1 MCWLQTMGSGI
12 DPDLPFEGPAIR
24 DPRVAG
30 QSHSNTE
37 KMIFI
42 QQILNGLMLG
52 CTYALVALGYT
63 LIFGLLR
70 LIHMAHGEVLMIG
83 AYTALTII
91 AYLHGN
97 LFVAM
102 VGSML
107 ITALL
112 GITIYFVS
120 IRWVEKGGH
129 LSPLVSTIGVAI
141 ILQEIFTKLFT
152 GEKIAFPETIVFKN
166 ISFGS
171 LSFNTVQ
178 IFIILLS
185 FTVMFILY
193 RVLKGTMIGK
203 SIRAVSEN
211 TEIAQLLGVP
221 VVWIVVVTFGIAS
234 VLAGIA
240 GVLVGIAYHSIY
252 PLMGIEI
259 GLKGLAIIIIGGMG
273 NARGAMFGGIL
284 VGLMEVFSVAYISS
298 SYKDAF
304 TFGLMVVILILKPG
318 GLFGANVEKKA

>member
-1 MCWLQTMGSGI
+1 
-12 DPDLPFEGPAIR
+12 
-24 DPRVAG
+24 
-30 QSHSNTE
+30 
-37 KMIFI
+37 MIFF
-42 QQILNGLMLG
+42 QQVINGLMLG
-52 CTYALVALGYT
+52 CTYVLVALGYT

-83 AYTALTII
+83 GYVALVII

-97 LFVAM
+97 LFLAM
-102 VGSML
+102 LGATV

-112 GITIYFVS
+112 GITIYAAS
-120 IRWVEKGGH
+120 IRYVEKGGH

-141 ILQEIFTKLFT
+141 VLQEIFTKVFT
-152 GEKIAFPETIVFKN
+152 GEKIAFPQTLVFTN
-166 ISFGS
+166 IQVGG

-178 IFIILLS
+178 VFIIVLS
-185 FTVMFILY
+185 FAVMFVLY
-193 RVLKGTMIGK
+193 RILKGTMIGK

-211 TEIAQLLGVP
+211 TETARLLGIRVP
-221 VVWIVVVTFGIAS
+221 WIVVVTFALAS

-273 NARGAMFGGIL
+273 NVVGAMFSGLL

-304 TFGLMVVILILKPG
+304 TFGLMVLILIWKPE
-318 GLFGANVEKKA
+318 GLFGSVAEKR

>member
-1 MCWLQTMGSGI
+1 
-12 DPDLPFEGPAIR
+12 
-24 DPRVAG
+24 
-30 QSHSNTE
+30 
-37 KMIFI
+37 MIFL
-42 QQILNGLMLG
+42 QQVINGLMLG
-52 CTYALVALGYT
+52 CTYVLVALGYT

-83 AYTALTII
+83 GYVALVII

-97 LFVAM
+97 LFLAM
-102 VGSML
+102 LGAIV

-112 GITIYFVS
+112 GITIYAAS
-120 IRWVEKGGH
+120 IRYVEKGGH

-141 ILQEIFTKLFT
+141 VLQEIFTKIFT
-152 GEKIAFPETIVFKN
+152 GEKIAFPQTLVFKN
-166 ISFGS
+166 IQVGG

-178 IFIILLS
+178 IFIIVLS
-185 FTVMFILY
+185 FAVMFVLY
-193 RVLKGTMIGK
+193 RILKRTMIGK

-211 TEIAQLLGVP
+211 TETARLLGIRVP
-221 VVWIVVVTFGIAS
+221 WIVVITFALAS

-273 NARGAMFGGIL
+273 NVVGAMFSGLL

-304 TFGLMVVILILKPG
+304 TFGLMVLILIWKPE
-318 GLFGANVEKKA
+318 GLFGSIAEKR

>member
-1 MCWLQTMGSGI
+1 MFLQQVI
-12 DPDLPFEGPAIR
+12 
-24 DPRVAG
+24 
-30 QSHSNTE
+30 
-37 KMIFI
+37 
-42 QQILNGLMLG
+42 NGLMLG

-83 AYTALTII
+83 AYMGLIVI

-102 VGSML
+102 VGAMVFS
-107 ITALL
+107 ALV

-120 IRWVEKGGH
+120 IRYVEKGGH

-141 ILQEIFTKLFT
+141 ILQEIFSKIFT
-152 GEKIAFPETIVFKN
+152 GEKIAFPETLVFKN
-166 ISFGS
+166 IQIGGLS
-171 LSFNTVQ
+171 LNTVQ
-178 IFIILLS
+178 LFIIVLS
-185 FTVMFILY
+185 FTVMFVIYLI
-193 RVLKGTMIGK
+193 LKGTMIGK

-211 TEIAQLLGVP
+211 TQTARLLGIRVT
-221 VVWIVVVTFGIAS
+221 WIVVVTFALAS
-234 VLAGIA
+234 ILAGIA
-240 GVLVGIAYHSIY
+240 GVLVGIAYHNIY

-273 NARGAMFGGIL
+273 NVVGAMMAGLL
-284 VGLMEVFSVAYISS
+284 VGLMEVFSIAYISS

-304 TFGLMVVILILKPG
+304 TFGLMVVILIWKPE
-318 GLFGANVEKKA
+318 GLFCSVVEKKA

>member
-1 MCWLQTMGSGI
+1 
-12 DPDLPFEGPAIR
+12 
-24 DPRVAG
+24 
-30 QSHSNTE
+30 
-37 KMIFI
+37 MIFL
-42 QQILNGLMLG
+42 QQVINGLMLG
-52 CTYALVALGYT
+52 CTYVLVALGYT

-83 AYTALTII
+83 AYVGLVII
-91 AYLHGN
+91 SYLHGN
-97 LFVAM
+97 LFLAM
-102 VGSML
+102 LGATVV
-107 ITALL
+107 TALL
-112 GITIYFVS
+112 GITIYAAS
-120 IRWVEKGGH
+120 IRYVEKGGH

-141 ILQEIFTKLFT
+141 VLQEIFTKIFT
-152 GEKIAFPETIVFKN
+152 GEKIAFPQTLVFKN
-166 ISFGS
+166 IQVGG

-178 IFIILLS
+178 IFIIVLS
-185 FTVMFILY
+185 FAVMFVLY
-193 RVLKGTMIGK
+193 RILKGTMIGK

-211 TEIAQLLGVP
+211 TETARLLGIRVP
-221 VVWIVVVTFGIAS
+221 WIVVITFALAS

-273 NARGAMFGGIL
+273 NVVGAMFSGLL

-304 TFGLMVVILILKPG
+304 TFGLMVLILIWKPE
-318 GLFGANVEKKA
+318 GLFGSVAEKR

>member
-1 MCWLQTMGSGI
+1 
-12 DPDLPFEGPAIR
+12 
-24 DPRVAG
+24 
-30 QSHSNTE
+30 
-37 KMIFI
+37 MIFL
-42 QQILNGLMLG
+42 QQVINGLMLG
-52 CTYALVALGYT
+52 CTYVLVALGYT

-83 AYTALTII
+83 AYAALTII

-97 LFVAM
+97 LFLAMLGAM
-102 VGSML
+102 V
-107 ITALL
+107 ITALV
-112 GITIYFVS
+112 GITIYAVS
-120 IRWVEKGGH
+120 IRYVEKGGH

-141 ILQEIFTKLFT
+141 VLQEIFTKIFT
-152 GEKIAFPETIVFKN
+152 GEKIAFPQTLVFKN
-166 ISFGS
+166 IQVGG

-178 IFIILLS
+178 IFIIVLS
-185 FTVMFILY
+185 FAVMFVLY
-193 RVLKGTMIGK
+193 RILKGTMIGK

-211 TEIAQLLGVP
+211 TETARLLGIRVP
-221 VVWIVVVTFGIAS
+221 WIVVMTFALAS
-234 VLAGIA
+234 ILAGIA

-273 NARGAMFGGIL
+273 NVVGAMFSGLL

-304 TFGLMVVILILKPG
+304 TFGLMVVILIWKPE
-318 GLFGANVEKKA
+318 GLFGSVKEKR

>member
-1 MCWLQTMGSGI
+1 
-12 DPDLPFEGPAIR
+12 
-24 DPRVAG
+24 
-30 QSHSNTE
+30 
-37 KMIFI
+37 MIFL
-42 QQILNGLMLG
+42 QQVINGLMLG
-52 CTYALVALGYT
+52 CTYVLVALGYT

-83 AYTALTII
+83 GYVALVII

-97 LFVAM
+97 LFLAM
-102 VGSML
+102 LGAIV

-112 GITIYFVS
+112 GITIYAAS
-120 IRWVEKGGH
+120 IRYVEKGGH

-141 ILQEIFTKLFT
+141 VLQEIFTKILT
-152 GEKIAFPETIVFKN
+152 GEKIAFPQTLVFKN
-166 ISFGS
+166 IQVGG

-178 IFIILLS
+178 IFIIVLS
-185 FTVMFILY
+185 FAVMFVLY
-193 RVLKGTMIGK
+193 RILKGTMIGK

-211 TEIAQLLGVP
+211 TETARLLGIRVS
-221 VVWIVVVTFGIAS
+221 WIVVITFALAS

-273 NARGAMFGGIL
+273 NVVGAMFSGLL

-304 TFGLMVVILILKPG
+304 TFGLMVLILIWKPE
-318 GLFGANVEKKA
+318 GLFGSVTEKR

>member
-1 MCWLQTMGSGI
+1 
-12 DPDLPFEGPAIR
+12 
-24 DPRVAG
+24 
-30 QSHSNTE
+30 
-37 KMIFI
+37 MIFL
-42 QQILNGLMLG
+42 QQVINGLMLG
-52 CTYALVALGYT
+52 CTYVLVALGYT

-83 AYTALTII
+83 AYVALVII

-97 LFVAM
+97 LFLAM
-102 VGSML
+102 LGAMA

-112 GITIYFVS
+112 GITIYAFS
-120 IRWVEKGGH
+120 IRYVEKGGH

-141 ILQEIFTKLFT
+141 VLQEIFTKLFT
-152 GEKIAFPETIVFKN
+152 GEKVAFPQTLVFKN
-166 ISFGS
+166 VQIGG

-178 IFIILLS
+178 IFIIFVS
-185 FTVMFILY
+185 FAVMFTLY
-193 RVLKGTMIGK
+193 RILKGTMIGK

-211 TEIAQLLGVP
+211 TETSRLLGIRVP
-221 VVWIVVVTFGIAS
+221 WIIVATFALAS
-234 VLAGIA
+234 ILAGIA

-273 NARGAMFGGIL
+273 NVVGAMFSGLL

-304 TFGLMVVILILKPG
+304 TFGLMVVILIWKPE
-318 GLFGANVEKKA
+318 GLFGSVAEKK

>member
-1 MCWLQTMGSGI
+1 
-12 DPDLPFEGPAIR
+12 
-24 DPRVAG
+24 
-30 QSHSNTE
+30 
-37 KMIFI
+37 MIFL
-42 QQILNGLMLG
+42 QQVINGLMLG
-52 CTYALVALGYT
+52 CTYVLVALGYT

-83 AYTALTII
+83 GYVALVII
-91 AYLHGN
+91 AFLHGN
-97 LFVAM
+97 LFLAMLGAM
-102 VGSML
+102 V

-112 GITIYFVS
+112 GITIYAAS
-120 IRWVEKGGH
+120 IRYVEKGGH

-141 ILQEIFTKLFT
+141 VLQEIFTKVFT
-152 GEKIAFPETIVFKN
+152 GEKIAFPQTLVFTN
-166 ISFGS
+166 IQVGG

-178 IFIILLS
+178 IFIIVLS
-185 FTVMFILY
+185 FAVMFVLY
-193 RVLKGTMIGK
+193 RILKGTMIGK

-211 TEIAQLLGVP
+211 TETARLLGIRVP
-221 VVWIVVVTFGIAS
+221 WIVVITFALAS

-273 NARGAMFGGIL
+273 NVVGAMFSGLL

-304 TFGLMVVILILKPG
+304 TFGLMVLILIWKPE
-318 GLFGANVEKKA
+318 GLFGSSAEKR

>member
-1 MCWLQTMGSGI
+1 
-12 DPDLPFEGPAIR
+12 
-24 DPRVAG
+24 
-30 QSHSNTE
+30 
-37 KMIFI
+37 MIFL
-42 QQILNGLMLG
+42 QQVINGLMLG
-52 CTYALVALGYT
+52 CTYVLVALGYT

-70 LIHMAHGEVLMIG
+70 MIHMAHGEVLMIG
-83 AYTALTII
+83 GYVALVII

-97 LFVAM
+97 LFLAM
-102 VGSML
+102 LGAIA

-112 GITIYFVS
+112 GITIYAAS
-120 IRWVEKGGH
+120 IRYVEKGGH
-129 LSPLVSTIGVAI
+129 LSPLVSTIGIAI
-141 ILQEIFTKLFT
+141 VLQEIFTKLFT
-152 GEKIAFPETIVFKN
+152 GEKIAFPQTLVFKN
-166 ISFGS
+166 IQVGG

-178 IFIILLS
+178 IFIIVLS
-185 FTVMFILY
+185 FAVMFVLY
-193 RVLKGTMIGK
+193 RILKGTMIGK

-211 TEIAQLLGVP
+211 TETARLLGIRVS
-221 VVWIVVVTFGIAS
+221 WIVVITFALAS

-273 NARGAMFGGIL
+273 NVVGAMFSGLL

-304 TFGLMVVILILKPG
+304 TFGLMVLILIWKPE
-318 GLFGANVEKKA
+318 GLFGSAAEKR

>member
-1 MCWLQTMGSGI
+1 
-12 DPDLPFEGPAIR
+12 
-24 DPRVAG
+24 
-30 QSHSNTE
+30 
-37 KMIFI
+37 MIFL
-42 QQILNGLMLG
+42 QQVINGLMLG
-52 CTYALVALGYT
+52 CTYVLVALGYT

-83 AYTALTII
+83 AYVGLVII

-97 LFVAM
+97 LFLAM
-102 VGSML
+102 LGATV

-112 GITIYFVS
+112 GITIYAAS
-120 IRWVEKGGH
+120 IRYVEKGGH

-141 ILQEIFTKLFT
+141 VLQEIFTKIFT
-152 GEKIAFPETIVFKN
+152 GEKIAFPQTLVFKN
-166 ISFGS
+166 IQVGG

-178 IFIILLS
+178 IFIIVLS
-185 FTVMFILY
+185 FAVMFVLY
-193 RVLKGTMIGK
+193 RILKRTMIGK

-211 TEIAQLLGVP
+211 TETARLLGIRVP
-221 VVWIVVVTFGIAS
+221 WIVVITFALAS

-273 NARGAMFGGIL
+273 NVVGAMFSGLL

-304 TFGLMVVILILKPG
+304 TFGLMVLILIWKPE
-318 GLFGANVEKKA
+318 GLFGSIAEKR

>member
-1 MCWLQTMGSGI
+1 
-12 DPDLPFEGPAIR
+12 
-24 DPRVAG
+24 
-30 QSHSNTE
+30 
-37 KMIFI
+37 MIFL
-42 QQILNGLMLG
+42 QQVINGLMLG
-52 CTYALVALGYT
+52 CTYVLVALGYT

-70 LIHMAHGEVLMIG
+70 MIHMAHGEVLMIG
-83 AYTALTII
+83 GYVALVII

-97 LFVAM
+97 LFLAM
-102 VGSML
+102 LGAIV

-112 GITIYFVS
+112 GITIYAAS
-120 IRWVEKGGH
+120 IRYVEKGGH

-141 ILQEIFTKLFT
+141 VLQEIFTKIFT
-152 GEKIAFPETIVFKN
+152 GEKIAFPQTLVFKN
-166 ISFGS
+166 IQVGG

-178 IFIILLS
+178 IFIIVLS
-185 FTVMFILY
+185 FAVMFVLY
-193 RVLKGTMIGK
+193 RILKGTMIGK

-211 TEIAQLLGVP
+211 TETARLLGIRVP
-221 VVWIVVVTFGIAS
+221 WIVVITFALAS

-273 NARGAMFGGIL
+273 NVVGAMFSGLL

-304 TFGLMVVILILKPG
+304 TFGLMVLILIWKPE
-318 GLFGANVEKKA
+318 GLFGSIAEKR

>member
-1 MCWLQTMGSGI
+1 
-12 DPDLPFEGPAIR
+12 
-24 DPRVAG
+24 
-30 QSHSNTE
+30 
-37 KMIFI
+37 MIFL
-42 QQILNGLMLG
+42 QQVINGLMLG
-52 CTYALVALGYT
+52 CTYVLVALGYT

-83 AYTALTII
+83 GYVALVII

-97 LFVAM
+97 LFLAMLGAM
-102 VGSML
+102 V

-112 GITIYFVS
+112 GITIYAAS
-120 IRWVEKGGH
+120 IRYVEKGGH

-141 ILQEIFTKLFT
+141 VLQEIFTKVFT
-152 GEKIAFPETIVFKN
+152 GEKIAFPQTLVFTN
-166 ISFGS
+166 IQVGG

-178 IFIILLS
+178 IFIIVLS
-185 FTVMFILY
+185 FAVMFVLY
-193 RVLKGTMIGK
+193 RILKGTMIGK

-211 TEIAQLLGVP
+211 TETARLLGIRVP
-221 VVWIVVVTFGIAS
+221 WIVVITFALAS

-273 NARGAMFGGIL
+273 NVVGAMFSGLL

-304 TFGLMVVILILKPG
+304 TFGLMVLILIWKPE
-318 GLFGANVEKKA
+318 GLFGSSAEKR

>member
-1 MCWLQTMGSGI
+1 
-12 DPDLPFEGPAIR
+12 
-24 DPRVAG
+24 
-30 QSHSNTE
+30 
-37 KMIFI
+37 MIFL
-42 QQILNGLMLG
+42 QQVINGLMLG

-83 AYTALTII
+83 AYVALVII

-97 LFVAM
+97 LFLAM
-102 VGSML
+102 LGAIV

-112 GITIYFVS
+112 GITIYTVS
-120 IRWVEKGGH
+120 IRYVEKGGH

-141 ILQEIFTKLFT
+141 VLQEIFTKIFT
-152 GEKIAFPETIVFKN
+152 GEKIAFPQTLVFTN
-166 ISFGS
+166 LQVGG

-178 IFIILLS
+178 IFIIVLS
-185 FTVMFILY
+185 FAVMFVLY
-193 RVLKGTMIGK
+193 RILKGTMIGK

-211 TEIAQLLGVP
+211 TETARLLGIRVP
-221 VVWIVVVTFGIAS
+221 WIVVITFALAS

-273 NARGAMFGGIL
+273 NVVGAMFSGLL

-304 TFGLMVVILILKPG
+304 TFGLMVLILIWKPQ
-318 GLFGANVEKKA
+318 GLFGSVAEKR

>member
-1 MCWLQTMGSGI
+1 
-12 DPDLPFEGPAIR
+12 
-24 DPRVAG
+24 
-30 QSHSNTE
+30 
-37 KMIFI
+37 MIFL
-42 QQILNGLMLG
+42 QQVINGLMLG
-52 CTYALVALGYT
+52 CTYVLVALGYT

-83 AYTALTII
+83 AYVALAII

-97 LFVAM
+97 LFLAMLGAM
-102 VGSML
+102 V

-112 GITIYFVS
+112 GITIYAVS
-120 IRWVEKGGH
+120 IRYVEKGGH

-141 ILQEIFTKLFT
+141 VLQEIFTKIFT
-152 GEKIAFPETIVFKN
+152 GEKIAFPQTLVFKN
-166 ISFGS
+166 IQVGG

-178 IFIILLS
+178 IFIIVLS
-185 FTVMFILY
+185 FAVMFVLY
-193 RVLKGTMIGK
+193 RILKGTMIGK

-211 TEIAQLLGVP
+211 TETARLLGIRVP
-221 VVWIVVVTFGIAS
+221 WIVVMTFALAS
-234 VLAGIA
+234 ILAGIA

-273 NARGAMFGGIL
+273 NVVGAMFSGLL

-304 TFGLMVVILILKPG
+304 TFGLMVVILIWKPE
-318 GLFGANVEKKA
+318 GLFGSVKEKR

>member
-1 MCWLQTMGSGI
+1 
-12 DPDLPFEGPAIR
+12 
-24 DPRVAG
+24 
-30 QSHSNTE
+30 
-37 KMIFI
+37 
-42 QQILNGLMLG
+42 MLG
-52 CTYALVALGYT
+52 CTYVLVALGYT

-83 AYTALTII
+83 GYVALVII

-97 LFVAM
+97 LFLAMLGAM
-102 VGSML
+102 V

-112 GITIYFVS
+112 GITIYAAS
-120 IRWVEKGGH
+120 IRYVEKGGH

-141 ILQEIFTKLFT
+141 VLQEIFTKVFT
-152 GEKIAFPETIVFKN
+152 GEKIAFPQTLVFTN
-166 ISFGS
+166 IQVGG

-178 IFIILLS
+178 IFIIVLS
-185 FTVMFILY
+185 FAVMFVLY
-193 RVLKGTMIGK
+193 RILKGTMIGK

-211 TEIAQLLGVP
+211 TETARLLGIRVP
-221 VVWIVVVTFGIAS
+221 WIVVITFALAS

-273 NARGAMFGGIL
+273 NVVGAMFSGLL

-304 TFGLMVVILILKPG
+304 TFGLMVLILIWKPE
-318 GLFGANVEKKA
+318 GLFGSAVEKR

>member
-1 MCWLQTMGSGI
+1 
-12 DPDLPFEGPAIR
+12 
-24 DPRVAG
+24 
-30 QSHSNTE
+30 
-37 KMIFI
+37 MIFL
-42 QQILNGLMLG
+42 QQVINGLMLG
-52 CTYALVALGYT
+52 FTYVLVALVYT

-83 AYTALTII
+83 AYVALVII

-97 LFVAM
+97 LFLAM
-102 VGSML
+102 LGAIV
-107 ITALL
+107 ITALI
-112 GITIYFVS
+112 GITVYAAS
-120 IRWVEKGGH
+120 IRYVEKGGH

-141 ILQEIFTKLFT
+141 VLQEIFTKIFT
-152 GEKIAFPETIVFKN
+152 GEKIAFPQTLVFKN
-166 ISFGS
+166 IQVGG

-178 IFIILLS
+178 IFIIFLS
-185 FTVMFILY
+185 FAVMFVLY
-193 RVLKGTMIGK
+193 RILKGTMIGK

-211 TEIAQLLGVP
+211 TETARLLGIRVP
-221 VVWIVVVTFGIAS
+221 WIVIITFALAS

-273 NARGAMFGGIL
+273 NVVGAMFSGLL

-304 TFGLMVVILILKPG
+304 TFGLMVLILIWKPE
-318 GLFGANVEKKA
+318 GLFGSVAEKR

>member
-1 MCWLQTMGSGI
+1 
-12 DPDLPFEGPAIR
+12 
-24 DPRVAG
+24 
-30 QSHSNTE
+30 
-37 KMIFI
+37 MIFL
-42 QQILNGLMLG
+42 QQVINGLMLG
-52 CTYALVALGYT
+52 CTYVLVALGYT

-70 LIHMAHGEVLMIG
+70 MIHMAHGEVLMIG
-83 AYTALTII
+83 GYVALVII

-97 LFVAM
+97 LFLAM
-102 VGSML
+102 LGAIV

-112 GITIYFVS
+112 GITIYAAS
-120 IRWVEKGGH
+120 IRYVEKGGH

-141 ILQEIFTKLFT
+141 VLQEIFTKIFT
-152 GEKIAFPETIVFKN
+152 GEKIAFPQTLVFKN
-166 ISFGS
+166 IQVGG

-178 IFIILLS
+178 IFIIVLS
-185 FTVMFILY
+185 FAVMFVLY
-193 RVLKGTMIGK
+193 RILKGTMIGK

-211 TEIAQLLGVP
+211 TETARLLGIRVP
-221 VVWIVVVTFGIAS
+221 WIVVITFALAS

-273 NARGAMFGGIL
+273 NVVGAMFSGLL

-304 TFGLMVVILILKPG
+304 TFGLMVLILIWKPE
-318 GLFGANVEKKA
+318 GLFGSVAEKR

>member
-1 MCWLQTMGSGI
+1 
-12 DPDLPFEGPAIR
+12 
-24 DPRVAG
+24 
-30 QSHSNTE
+30 
-37 KMIFI
+37 MIFL
-42 QQILNGLMLG
+42 QQVINGLMLG

-83 AYTALTII
+83 GYVALVII

-97 LFVAM
+97 LFLAM
-102 VGSML
+102 LGAIV

-112 GITIYFVS
+112 GITIYAAS
-120 IRWVEKGGH
+120 IRYVEKGGH

-141 ILQEIFTKLFT
+141 VLQEIFTKIFT
-152 GEKIAFPETIVFKN
+152 GEKIAFPQTLVFKN
-166 ISFGS
+166 IQVGG

-178 IFIILLS
+178 IFIIVLS
-185 FTVMFILY
+185 FAVMFVLY
-193 RVLKGTMIGK
+193 RILKGTMIGK

-211 TEIAQLLGVP
+211 TETARLLGIRVP
-221 VVWIVVVTFGIAS
+221 WIVILTFALAS

-273 NARGAMFGGIL
+273 NVVGAMFSGLL
-284 VGLMEVFSVAYISS
+284 VGLMEVFSVAYLSS

-304 TFGLMVVILILKPG
+304 TFGLMVLILIWKPE
-318 GLFGANVEKKA
+318 GLFGSAAEKR

>member
-1 MCWLQTMGSGI
+1 
-12 DPDLPFEGPAIR
+12 
-24 DPRVAG
+24 
-30 QSHSNTE
+30 
-37 KMIFI
+37 MIFL
-42 QQILNGLMLG
+42 QQFINGLMLG
-52 CTYALVALGYT
+52 CTYVLVALGYT

-83 AYTALTII
+83 AYVALVII
-91 AYLHGN
+91 AFLHGN
-97 LFVAM
+97 LFLAM
-102 VGSML
+102 LGAIA
-107 ITALL
+107 ITSLL
-112 GITIYFVS
+112 GITIYAAS
-120 IRWVEKGGH
+120 IRYVEKGGH

-141 ILQEIFTKLFT
+141 VLQEIFTKVFT
-152 GEKIAFPETIVFKN
+152 GEKIAFPQTLVFKN
-166 ISFGS
+166 LQVGG

-178 IFIILLS
+178 IFIIVLS
-185 FTVMFILY
+185 FAVMFVLY

-211 TEIAQLLGVP
+211 TETARLLGIRVP
-221 VVWIVVVTFGIAS
+221 WIVVITFALAS

-273 NARGAMFGGIL
+273 NVVGAMFSGLL

-304 TFGLMVVILILKPG
+304 TFGLMVLILIWKPE
-318 GLFGANVEKKA
+318 GLFGSVGEKR

>member
-1 MCWLQTMGSGI
+1 
-12 DPDLPFEGPAIR
+12 
-24 DPRVAG
+24 
-30 QSHSNTE
+30 
-37 KMIFI
+37 MIFL
-42 QQILNGLMLG
+42 QQVINGLMLG
-52 CTYALVALGYT
+52 CTYVLVALGYT

-83 AYTALTII
+83 AYVGLVII

-97 LFVAM
+97 LFLAM
-102 VGSML
+102 LGAIV

-112 GITIYFVS
+112 GITVYAAS
-120 IRWVEKGGH
+120 IRYVEKGGH

-141 ILQEIFTKLFT
+141 VLQEIFTKIFT
-152 GEKIAFPETIVFKN
+152 GEKIAFPQTLVFKN
-166 ISFGS
+166 IQVGG

-178 IFIILLS
+178 IFIIVLS
-185 FTVMFILY
+185 FAVMFVLY
-193 RVLKGTMIGK
+193 RILKGTMIGK

-211 TEIAQLLGVP
+211 TETARLLGIRVH
-221 VVWIVVVTFGIAS
+221 WIVVITFALAS

-273 NARGAMFGGIL
+273 NVVGAMFSGLL

-304 TFGLMVVILILKPG
+304 TFGLMVLILIWKPE
-318 GLFGANVEKKA
+318 GLFGSVAEKR

>member
-1 MCWLQTMGSGI
+1 
-12 DPDLPFEGPAIR
+12 
-24 DPRVAG
+24 
-30 QSHSNTE
+30 
-37 KMIFI
+37 MIFL
-42 QQILNGLMLG
+42 QQVINGLMLG
-52 CTYALVALGYT
+52 CTYVLVALGYT

-83 AYTALTII
+83 AYVALVII

-97 LFVAM
+97 LFLAM
-102 VGSML
+102 LGAIV
-107 ITALL
+107 ITALI
-112 GITIYFVS
+112 GITVYAAS
-120 IRWVEKGGH
+120 IRYVEKGGH

-141 ILQEIFTKLFT
+141 VLQEIFTKIFT
-152 GEKIAFPETIVFKN
+152 GEKIAFPQTLVFKN
-166 ISFGS
+166 IQVGG

-178 IFIILLS
+178 IFIIFLS
-185 FTVMFILY
+185 FAVMFVLY
-193 RVLKGTMIGK
+193 RILKGTMIGK

-211 TEIAQLLGVP
+211 TETARLLGIRVP
-221 VVWIVVVTFGIAS
+221 WIVVITFALAS

-273 NARGAMFGGIL
+273 NVVGAMFSGLL

-304 TFGLMVVILILKPG
+304 TFGLMVLILIWKPE
-318 GLFGANVEKKA
+318 GLFGSVAEKR

>member
-1 MCWLQTMGSGI
+1 
-12 DPDLPFEGPAIR
+12 
-24 DPRVAG
+24 
-30 QSHSNTE
+30 
-37 KMIFI
+37 MIFL
-42 QQILNGLMLG
+42 QQVINGLMLG
-52 CTYALVALGYT
+52 CTYVLVALGYT

-83 AYTALTII
+83 GYVALVII

-97 LFVAM
+97 LFLAM
-102 VGSML
+102 LGAIV

-112 GITIYFVS
+112 GITIYAAS
-120 IRWVEKGGH
+120 IRYVEKGGH

-141 ILQEIFTKLFT
+141 VLQEIFTKLFT
-152 GEKIAFPETIVFKN
+152 GEKIAFPQTLVFKN
-166 ISFGS
+166 IQLGG

-178 IFIILLS
+178 IFIIVLS
-185 FTVMFILY
+185 FAVMFVLY
-193 RVLKGTMIGK
+193 RILKGTMIGK

-211 TEIAQLLGVP
+211 TETARLLGIRVS
-221 VVWIVVVTFGIAS
+221 WIVVITFALAS

-273 NARGAMFGGIL
+273 NVVGAMFSGLL

-304 TFGLMVVILILKPG
+304 TFGLMVLILIWKPE
-318 GLFGANVEKKA
+318 GLFGSVTEKR

>member
-1 MCWLQTMGSGI
+1 
-12 DPDLPFEGPAIR
+12 
-24 DPRVAG
+24 
-30 QSHSNTE
+30 
-37 KMIFI
+37 MIFL
-42 QQILNGLMLG
+42 QQVINGLMLG
-52 CTYALVALGYT
+52 CTYVLVALGYT

-83 AYTALTII
+83 GYVALVII
-91 AYLHGN
+91 AFLHGN
-97 LFVAM
+97 LFLAMLGAM
-102 VGSML
+102 V

-112 GITIYFVS
+112 GITLYAAS
-120 IRWVEKGGH
+120 IRYVEKGGH

-141 ILQEIFTKLFT
+141 VLQEIFTKVFT
-152 GEKIAFPETIVFKN
+152 GEKIAFPQTLVFTN
-166 ISFGS
+166 IRVGG

-178 IFIILLS
+178 IFIIVLS
-185 FTVMFILY
+185 FAVMFVLY
-193 RVLKGTMIGK
+193 RILKGTMIGK

-211 TEIAQLLGVP
+211 TETARLLGIRVP
-221 VVWIVVVTFGIAS
+221 WIVVITFALAS

-273 NARGAMFGGIL
+273 NVVGAMFSGLL

-304 TFGLMVVILILKPG
+304 TFGLMVLILIWKPE
-318 GLFGANVEKKA
+318 GLFGSAVEKR

>member
-1 MCWLQTMGSGI
+1 
-12 DPDLPFEGPAIR
+12 
-24 DPRVAG
+24 
-30 QSHSNTE
+30 
-37 KMIFI
+37 MIFL
-42 QQILNGLMLG
+42 QQVINGLMLG
-52 CTYALVALGYT
+52 CTYVLVALGYT

-83 AYTALTII
+83 GYVALVII

-97 LFVAM
+97 LFLAM
-102 VGSML
+102 LGAIV

-112 GITIYFVS
+112 GITIYAAS
-120 IRWVEKGGH
+120 IRYVEKGGH

-141 ILQEIFTKLFT
+141 VLQEIFTKIFT
-152 GEKIAFPETIVFKN
+152 GEKIAFPQTLVFKN
-166 ISFGS
+166 IQVGG

-178 IFIILLS
+178 IFIIVLS
-185 FTVMFILY
+185 FAVMFVLY
-193 RVLKGTMIGK
+193 RILKGTMIGK

-211 TEIAQLLGVP
+211 TETARLLGIRVP
-221 VVWIVVVTFGIAS
+221 WIVVITFALAS

-273 NARGAMFGGIL
+273 NVVGAMFSGLL

-304 TFGLMVVILILKPG
+304 TFGLMVLILIWKPE
-318 GLFGANVEKKA
+318 GLFGSVAEKK

>member
-1 MCWLQTMGSGI
+1 
-12 DPDLPFEGPAIR
+12 
-24 DPRVAG
+24 
-30 QSHSNTE
+30 
-37 KMIFI
+37 MIFL
-42 QQILNGLMLG
+42 QQVINGLMLG
-52 CTYALVALGYT
+52 CTYVLVALGYT

-83 AYTALTII
+83 AYVALVVI

-97 LFVAM
+97 LFLAM
-102 VGSML
+102 LGAMA

-112 GITIYFVS
+112 GITIYVVS
-120 IRWVEKGGH
+120 IRFVEKGGH

-141 ILQEIFTKLFT
+141 VLQEIFTKVFT
-152 GEKIAFPETIVFKN
+152 GEKIAFPQTLVFKN
-166 ISFGS
+166 IQVGG

-185 FTVMFILY
+185 FAVMFVLY
-193 RVLKGTMIGK
+193 RILKGSLIGK
-203 SIRAVSEN
+203 SIRAVSESPE
-211 TEIAQLLGVP
+211 TARLLGIRVP
-221 VVWIVVVTFGIAS
+221 WIIVVTFALAS
-234 VLAGIA
+234 ILAGIA

-273 NARGAMFGGIL
+273 NVVGAMLSGLL

-304 TFGLMVVILILKPG
+304 TFGLMVLILIWKPE
-318 GLFGANVEKKA
+318 GLFGSAVEKR